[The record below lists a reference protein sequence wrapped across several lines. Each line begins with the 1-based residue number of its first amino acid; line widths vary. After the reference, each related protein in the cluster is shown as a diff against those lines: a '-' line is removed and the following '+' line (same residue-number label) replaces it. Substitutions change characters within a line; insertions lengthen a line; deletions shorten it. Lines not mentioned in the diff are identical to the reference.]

1 MSKEELIRECKVDG
15 LLKPALESN
24 LKEVLRGI
32 QRVPALCFP
41 QQQCS
46 LQELSLGN
54 YEVLPVEPLHDL
66 KEHINNI
73 FKELPIHLN
82 DEEKVLF
89 DETMEAV
96 LSTKEKLQGSDYVLT
111 LHLGKH
117 CRLRA
122 AVCKYRELAVKWKF
136 QNSSYSVRKNPLVK
150 RFRKSQ
156 SKFLKSFLFREN
168 RQKVKSCP
176 TPYSRRSKTF
186 ELDHFQSPL
195 EERRFEE
202 TSSSLAGK

>member
-1 MSKEELIRECKVDG
+1 MEIIFHFHANKTHFHKKGCAPSLI
-15 LLKPALESN
+15 LKANKTHFGVFGTRKWP
-24 LKEVLRGI
+24 I
-32 QRVPALCFP
+32 Q
-41 QQQCS
+41 
-46 LQELSLGN
+46 
-54 YEVLPVEPLHDL
+54 
-66 KEHINNI
+66 KNI
-73 FKELPIHLN
+73 
-82 DEEKVLF
+82 
-89 DETMEAV
+89 TW
-96 LSTKEKLQGSDYVLT
+96 
-111 LHLGKH
+111 
-117 CRLRA
+117 LRA

-136 QNSSYSVRKNPLVK
+136 RNSSYSVRKNPLVK

-186 ELDHFQSPL
+186 ELDHFQCPL

>member
-1 MSKEELIRECKVDG
+1 MLSRAFRNRFVELHFDE
-15 LLKPALESN
+15 LPSQELEVI
-24 LKEVLRGI
+24 LH
-32 QRVPALCFP
+32 QR
-41 QQQCS
+41 CS
-46 LQELSLGN
+46 LPLSYAKKL
-54 YEVLPVEPLHDL
+54 VAIMLDL
-66 KEHINNI
+66 QVRATVMKI
-73 FKELPIHLN
+73 F
-82 DEEKVLF
+82 
-89 DETMEAV
+89 
-96 LSTKEKLQGSDYVLT
+96 
-111 LHLGKH
+111 
-117 CRLRA
+117 RLRA

-136 QNSSYSVRKNPLVK
+136 RNSSYSVRKNPLVK

-186 ELDHFQSPL
+186 ELDHFQSPR

>member
-1 MSKEELIRECKVDG
+1 M
-15 LLKPALESN
+15 N
-24 LKEVLRGI
+24 
-32 QRVPALCFP
+32 
-41 QQQCS
+41 
-46 LQELSLGN
+46 
-54 YEVLPVEPLHDL
+54 
-66 KEHINNI
+66 
-73 FKELPIHLN
+73 
-82 DEEKVLF
+82 
-89 DETMEAV
+89 
-96 LSTKEKLQGSDYVLT
+96 
-111 LHLGKH
+111 
-117 CRLRA
+117 LRA

-136 QNSSYSVRKNPLVK
+136 RNSSYSVRKNPLVK

>member
-1 MSKEELIRECKVDG
+1 MINRILSFV
-15 LLKPALESN
+15 N
-24 LKEVLRGI
+24 FH
-32 QRVPALCFP
+32 FP
-41 QQQCS
+41 TYKTEFYPDNFIKACLVYQFLYVKYFTQK
-46 LQELSLGN
+46 L
-54 YEVLPVEPLHDL
+54 DL
-66 KEHINNI
+66 NQII
-73 FKELPIHLN
+73 YRL
-82 DEEKVLF
+82 
-89 DETMEAV
+89 
-96 LSTKEKLQGSDYVLT
+96 SDY
-111 LHLGKH
+111 KH
-117 CRLRA
+117 SCRSNSPILSNHLRA

-136 QNSSYSVRKNPLVK
+136 RNSSYSVRKNPLVK

-186 ELDHFQSPL
+186 ELDHFQSPR

>member
-1 MSKEELIRECKVDG
+1 MKSAKILGVTVRNDLKWNDHVDNITAKASRRIY
-15 LLKPALESN
+15 LLKQLKRAGIDRKSLIQFYCASIRSVLEYACQAFHSSLPAYLSDQIE
-24 LKEVLRGI
+24 RI
-32 QRVPALCFP
+32 QKRV
-41 QQQCS
+41 
-46 LQELSLGN
+46 
-54 YEVLPVEPLHDL
+54 
-66 KEHINNI
+66 
-73 FKELPIHLN
+73 
-82 DEEKVLF
+82 
-89 DETMEAV
+89 
-96 LSTKEKLQGSDYVLT
+96 
-111 LHLGKH
+111 
-117 CRLRA
+117 LRA

-136 QNSSYSVRKNPLVK
+136 RNSSYSVRKNPLVK

-186 ELDHFQSPL
+186 ELDHFQSPR